1 MKSSLY
7 FLSFVLC
14 LFWGGICDAALPD
27 VEVALMNK
35 DYAQVRDLSQEILKS
50 TAVAQE
56 RTMAQYYLGLSQLRL
71 GQYAEARKAF
81 GIAKA
86 AAPNK
91 EMYDKAALGMLE
103 GLYMVGFYKDA
114 LKEGE
119 ALLRKSPDSQLLSLV
134 YLKLARTN
142 LKLMQWQKA
151 KEYLT
156 RIVEQFPSSLE
167 SPIARQLLEE
177 KEYFTVQVG
186 AFLEQSRALRLVDE
200 LKASGQYAYMVETTS
215 PEGRKFFRVRVGQA
229 GSLGEAQTLEVQL
242 SKLGYP
248 TRIYP

>member
-1 MKSSLY
+1 MKFFIHFIVCFL
-7 FLSFVLC
+7 FLSQAY
-14 LFWGGICDAALPD
+14 AALSD

-35 DYAQVRDLSQEILKS
+35 DYVQVRDLSQEILKS
-50 TAVAQE
+50 TSVGQE
-56 RTMAQYYLGLSQLRL
+56 RIMAQYYLGLSQLRL
-71 GQYAEARKAF
+71 GRYAEARKAF
-81 GIAKA
+81 GVVKGS
-86 AAPNK
+86 APNK

-103 GLYMVGFYKDA
+103 GLYMAGLYKDA
-114 LKEGE
+114 LNEGE

-134 YLKLARTN
+134 YLKLARTD

-156 RIVEQFPSSLE
+156 RIVERFPSSPE
-167 SPIARQLLEE
+167 YPIARQLLEE

-186 AFLEQSRALRLVDE
+186 AFLEQSHALRLADE
-200 LKASGQYAYMVETTS
+200 LKAGGQYAYIVETMS

-229 GSLGEAQTLEVQL
+229 ASLGKAQTLAAQL